1 VITLPYT
8 DKKEKLMNEN
18 DIRNEF
24 DYVFNQ
30 IKEACNE
37 KRHQIFKTEKMFSD
51 KAFGSIAGEIFEDI
65 IYNAL
70 KEELNEKIEREILY
84 SKFGIEPENP
94 NARADLKPKTINA
107 FVECKKSGITGGYK
121 NIDKMK
127 KLQDRCIEKGF
138 NFICI
143 IGPGETNTYRK
154 KTEEKGIN
162 AFWLTDEGSWKR
174 IIKELKN
181 KV

>member
-1 VITLPYT
+1 
-8 DKKEKLMNEN
+8 MNEKN
-18 DIRNEF
+18 ILNRF
-24 DYVFNQ
+24 DNIFKQ
-30 IKEACNE
+30 IKEACNK
-37 KRHQIFKTEKMFSD
+37 KRHQIFKTEEPFSD

-65 IYNAL
+65 ILEAL
-70 KEELNEKIEREILY
+70 KDELQEKIKREVLY
-84 SKFGIEPENP
+84 SKFGIKTDNP
-94 NARADLKPKTINA
+94 NARADLKPETINA

-162 AFWLTDEGSWKR
+162 AFWLNDPGSWKR
-174 IIKELKN
+174 ILQEFKN